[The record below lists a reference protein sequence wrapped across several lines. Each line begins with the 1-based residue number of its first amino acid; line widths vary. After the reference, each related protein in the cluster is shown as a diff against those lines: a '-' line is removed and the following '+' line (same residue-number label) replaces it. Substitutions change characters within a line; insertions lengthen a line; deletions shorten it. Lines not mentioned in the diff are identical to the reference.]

1 MPPWS
6 RSPLARLAPVLAVA
20 GFAWL
25 SPGLTP
31 VVHACGGFWCSLD
44 APVEQTGERIVF
56 VQQGDST
63 TAVIEIQY
71 RGPSSKFAWLIPM
84 PGKPEIRVSSTR
96 AFDRL
101 DEVTKPEYRLERT
114 VEGTCKPE
122 PDYGREQDAG
132 ASFSGDTDAGSDEP
146 AGIMV
151 VDRGTVGPYEYATIS
166 VDPSLDTPAQVA
178 LDWFRFNGY
187 DLTGVD
193 AEILGPYLA
202 DGLNLL
208 AFKLTKAASQN
219 AGTIRPVAL
228 TFEGGRPMIPI
239 RPTAVAAQRDMGVLV
254 WVVAEARAVPDNYKS
269 LILNDALI
277 DWFNP
282 GATYRAVVTRAADE
296 AGGQGFA
303 TELAGPGAQAA
314 ESVFTKADADRLRSI
329 EQAPY
334 EHGLDALWAA
344 NFLYRDW
351 EGWRDAVADGVHLPD
366 GVSLDAFGRDPD
378 SYRERVQIDAKEF
391 FAALHEHV
399 IDPVVDTQRLLA
411 AKPYLTRLFTTMSSD
426 EMTSDPV
433 FTFND
438 ELPSLSN
445 LHVAQQLIECNPNV
459 GESQAPWRIVLP
471 LGDVV
476 RGAGRTWPLDATMV
490 PASRIIEQLSNA
502 GKGTVLMDNT
512 KAIEAV
518 LEDLPLP
525 RPMGDGTSQPAK
537 REQAVDDGCAVYS
550 VGGLG
555 ARPDHAARWASVLG
569 LLALAARA
577 RRRVPLAVRR

>member
-1 MPPWS
+1 MPTSS
-6 RSPLARLAPVLAVA
+6 RSSLTRLAAVLAVV

-31 VVHACGGFWCSLD
+31 VARACGGFWCSLD

-56 VQQGDST
+56 VQQGDTT

-96 AFDRL
+96 ALDRL

-114 VEGTCKPE
+114 VEGTCKAEPE
-122 PDYGREQDAG
+122 RPHAQDAG
-132 ASFSGDTDAGSDEP
+132 AVFSGDEDAGSEGP
-146 AGIMV
+146 EGIMV
-151 VDRGTVGPYEYATIS
+151 VDRGTVGPYDYATIS

-193 AEILGPYLA
+193 ADLLGPYLA

-228 TFEGGRPMIPI
+228 TFDGSKPMIPI

-254 WVVAEARAVPDNYKS
+254 WVVAESRAVPDNYKS

-277 DWFNP
+277 DWFDP

-296 AGGQGFA
+296 AGGQGFV

-314 ESVFTKADADRLRSI
+314 ESVFTKADADQLRSI
-329 EQAPY
+329 EQAAY

-344 NFLYRDW
+344 NSLYRDW
-351 EGWRDAVADGVHLPD
+351 EGWRDAIADAVRLPD
-366 GVSLDAFGRDPD
+366 GVSLDAFAGSPE
-378 SYRERVQIDAKEF
+378 SYRESVQIDAKAF

-399 IDPVVDTQRLLA
+399 IDPVTDTQRLLA
-411 AKPYLTRLFTTMSSD
+411 GRPYLTRLFTTMSSD
-426 EMTSDPV
+426 EMTNDPV

-438 ELPSLSN
+438 GLPSLSN
-445 LHVAQQLIECNPNV
+445 LHVAQQFIECNLSV
-459 GESQAPWRIVLP
+459 GESEAPWRIVLP

-476 RGAGRTWPLDATMV
+476 HGSGRSWPLDATMV

-512 KAIEAV
+512 KAIKAV
-518 LEDLPLP
+518 LDELPVP
-525 RPMGDGTSQPAK
+525 SAMGDEGSEAAK
-537 REQAVDDGCAVYS
+537 REQAVDDGCAVRS
-550 VGGLG
+550 VGGVG
-555 ARPDHAARWASVLG
+555 THPDRAALWTSALG
-569 LLALAARA
+569 LLAFAAFVRS
-577 RRRVPLAVRR
+577 RRG